1 MTKPPTKAERDARK
15 AFRPIDAKKAMTEH
29 EIAQKAFSNNRER
42 LKAERLA
49 RGAGAPTAPEKQSL
63 QGEGEMTSIE
73 FRLGDRVRLN
83 ELGISRSPKI
93 RARNGVVVALF
104 SRGSR
109 SASLSIL
116 FDGNKRPTR
125 VHTSYVELDDAEAE
139 GR

>member
-49 RGAGAPTAPEKQSL
+49 SEAAAPTAPEQSL

-73 FRLGDRVRLN
+73 FKLGDRVRLN

-116 FDGNKRPTR
+116 FDGNKRPTKVHRSHKRRSRR
-125 VHTSYVELDDAEAE
+125 VLT
-139 GR
+139 

>member
-49 RGAGAPTAPEKQSL
+49 SEAAAPTAPEQSL

-73 FRLGDRVRLN
+73 FKLGDRVRLN

-93 RARNGVVVALF
+93 RARNGVVVARF

>member
-15 AFRPIDAKKAMTEH
+15 AFRPADAKAMTEH

-49 RGAGAPTAPEKQSL
+49 RETAAATAPEKQRL
-63 QGEGEMTSIE
+63 QGEGEIK
-73 FRLGDRVRLN
+73 LGDRVRLN

-93 RARNGVVVALF
+93 SVRTGVVVALS
-104 SRGSR
+104 SRQTR
-109 SASLSIL
+109 SASLGIL

-125 VHTSYVELDDAEAE
+125 VHMSYVELDDAEAK
-139 GR
+139 GK

>member
-1 MTKPPTKAERDARK
+1 
-15 AFRPIDAKKAMTEH
+15 MTEH

-49 RGAGAPTAPEKQSL
+49 SEAAAPTAPEQSL

-73 FRLGDRVRLN
+73 FKLGDRVRLN